1 MEDLYHNKPVANS
14 LLLHIVIRKICMN
27 KDIRG
32 WNIRKGDF
40 RSEDEYARIYSRN
53 QKKEKLVKNTLLA
66 FTAVAVASLMYLVL
80 WVVAGI

>member
-1 MEDLYHNKPVANS
+1 MCYFR
-14 LLLHIVIRKICMN
+14 IVKRKKYMN
-27 KDIRG
+27 KEIQG

>member
-1 MEDLYHNKPVANS
+1 
-14 LLLHIVIRKICMN
+14 MN
-27 KDIRG
+27 KEIQG

-66 FTAVAVASLMYLVL
+66 FTAVAVASLMYLIL